1 MKKIY
6 SIVAGILLT
15 ASVFAQAPQKMS
27 YQAVIRNSSN
37 VLVTSTP
44 VGMKISILQGSSTG
58 TAVYVETQTSSTNA
72 NGLVSLKIGSGT
84 PVTGTFAGIN
94 WATGP
99 YFIKTET
106 DPTGGTVYTISGT
119 NELMSVPYALFS
131 TPGAVGAT
139 GATGAQG
146 IQGLQGLTG
155 NTGSV
160 GAQGAQGLTG
170 ANGSVGATGSQGMQG
185 LTGTSG
191 SVGATGAQGIQGLT
205 GTTGSVGATGAQGLT
220 GATGSVGATGAQGM
234 QGLTGTTGS
243 VGATG
248 AQGIQGMQGLT
259 GATGSVGATGND
271 GKNSVVKTTAEPTGT
286 NCATGGTKLEYG
298 LDANNNG
305 ALDVGEINAT
315 LTKYVCN
322 GVNGT
327 NGSSSSGVRIGY
339 ASSANWTCP
348 VGVTTIT
355 IELWGGGGGG
365 GGGCGTC
372 NNTGCSL
379 GIGGGFLGRTG
390 GNGGAGGYIKSIIS
404 VAPGTIYVIT
414 VGNFGAGGGIGA
426 GSNFYSCNTGVN
438 GGNGGASSFNG
449 ILSTAGGTGGMGAAP
464 IAGDCTQATNGISGT
479 VTNYS
484 NPSSYSYTLPS
495 YMPASYITDYP
506 GSQAGGGNGG
516 LYGYSNSS
524 SSTSSTDPLPGNDG
538 QKGYCVISY

>member
-185 LTGTSG
+185 LTGT
-191 SVGATGAQGIQGLT
+191 
-205 GTTGSVGATGAQGLT
+205 
-220 GATGSVGATGAQGM
+220 TGSVGATGAQGM
-234 QGLTGTTGS
+234 
-243 VGATG
+243 
-248 AQGIQGMQGLT
+248 QGMQGLT

-506 GSQAGGGNGG
+506 VSQAGGGNGG

>member
-37 VLVTSTP
+37 ALVTSTP

-58 TAVYVETQTSSTNA
+58 TAVYVETQTTSTNA
-72 NGLVSLKIGSGT
+72 NGLVSLQIGSGT
-84 PVTGTFAGIN
+84 LVTGTFAGIN

-106 DPTGGTVYTISGT
+106 DPTGGNVYTISGT

-131 TPGAVGAT
+131 ANGTPGPQGPIGLTGAT

-146 IQGLQGLTG
+146 P
-155 NTGSV
+155 
-160 GAQGAQGLTG
+160 
-170 ANGSVGATGSQGMQG
+170 
-185 LTGTSG
+185 
-191 SVGATGAQGIQGLT
+191 QGIQGLT
-205 GTTGSVGATGAQGLT
+205 GATGPQGIQGVQGLTGATGATGAQGPQGIQGLT
-220 GATGSVGATGAQGM
+220 GATGSVGATGATGPQGIQGI
-234 QGLTGTTGS
+234 QGLT
-243 VGATG
+243 GATG
-248 AQGIQGMQGLT
+248 AQGPIGLT
-259 GATGSVGATGND
+259 GVTGSVGATGND
-271 GKNSVVKTTAEPTGT
+271 GKNTVVKTTAEPTGT

-322 GVNGT
+322 GANGI
-327 NGSSSSGVRIGY
+327 NGSSSSGARIGY

-355 IELWGGGGGG
+355 VELWGGGGGG
-365 GGGCGTC
+365 GGGCGNC
-372 NNTGCSL
+372 NNTGCSTFY
-379 GIGGGFLGRTG
+379 GPVGRTG

-404 VAPGTIYVIT
+404 VTPGTIYAIT
-414 VGNFGAGGGIGA
+414 VGNNGAGGGTGA
-426 GSNFYSCNTGVN
+426 GSVFYSCNTGVN

-449 ILSTAGGTGGMGAAP
+449 ILSAAGGTGGMGAIP
-464 IAGDCTQATNGISGT
+464 IAGDCTQATNGISGS

-484 NPSSYSYTLPS
+484 NPSSYSYSLPA
-495 YMPASYITDYP
+495 YMPASYITAYP
-506 GSQAGGGNGG
+506 GSQAGGGPGG
-516 LYGYSNSS
+516 LYGGY
-524 SSTSSTDPLPGNDG
+524 TSSPPTIDPSPGNDG